1 MIARLKNK
9 KYNNSRI
16 EIDMVYL
23 NTPIRDKKYAVPLF
37 PQISIC
43 ADIDQGIIV
52 NQNMST
58 VEESNEKD
66 EMLNNTDKVG

>member
-1 MIARLKNK
+1 
-9 KYNNSRI
+9 
-16 EIDMVYL
+16 MVYL

-52 NQNMST
+52 NQNIST

-66 EMLNNTDKVG
+66 EILNNTDKVG